1 MKKILITVN
10 LLLVILCY
18 YTPLAHSCGDKFL
31 VIGRGLRYERAYAA
45 AHPASM
51 VFYSLNESETKN
63 LQAALK
69 KAGHKITTTTNEQQL
84 LSTLNSAKYDLVLL
98 NLDNASLL
106 GTKILATSSKPF
118 VLPVINKSSTG
129 KIEVSAAKEPCILK
143 NEDKNKDAIKVI
155 DQVMDDKIKG
165 KPMKCDWSK

>member
-1 MKKILITVN
+1 MKRVLIAVN
-10 LLLVILCY
+10 FFLVIQCY
-18 YTPLAHSCGDKFL
+18 YTPLAHACGDKFL

-51 VFYSLNESETKN
+51 VFYSLNQNETKN

-84 LSTLNSAKYDLVLL
+84 LSTLNSGKYDLVLL

-118 VLPVINKSSTG
+118 VLPVINKSKTG
-129 KIEVSAAKEPCILK
+129 KIEVSASKEPCILK

-155 DQVMDDKIKG
+155 DHVMDDKIKG